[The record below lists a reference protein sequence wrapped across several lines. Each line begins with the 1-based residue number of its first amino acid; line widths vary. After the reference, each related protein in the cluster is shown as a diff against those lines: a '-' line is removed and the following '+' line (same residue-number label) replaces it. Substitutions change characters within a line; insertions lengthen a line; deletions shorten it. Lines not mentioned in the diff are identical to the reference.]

1 MRPTRLCWHNAAQSS
16 TQTLSQVAVHRGK
29 GNIPA
34 AIDTLAKFLDL
45 SPLDA
50 DGWQELS
57 ELYIMVRADPVAV
70 QVAAGH
76 QQPLMR
82 TNTLICLSTVMMHHT
97 LEKANHQYLSYLCL
111 LTLT

>member
-1 MRPTRLCWHNAAQSS
+1 MHPCVPTRLCWHNAAQSS

-57 ELYIMVRADPVAV
+57 ELYIMVRDRLLCRL
-70 QVAAGH
+70 
-76 QQPLMR
+76 QQGINSR
-82 TNTLICLSTVMMHHT
+82 
-97 LEKANHQYLSYLCL
+97 
-111 LTLT
+111 